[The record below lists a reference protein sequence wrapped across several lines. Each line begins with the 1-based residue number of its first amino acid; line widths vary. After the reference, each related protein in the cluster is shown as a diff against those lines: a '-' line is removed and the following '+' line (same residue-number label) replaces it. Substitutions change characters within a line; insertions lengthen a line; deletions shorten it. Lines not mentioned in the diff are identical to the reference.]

1 MQNNSV
7 NKCIFHFLGA
17 RIWAP
22 MLGYRHENPSGYV
35 TGTYNKW
42 DKVLKNG
49 PSKICGK
56 HPLKIRSDMFK
67 QILLK
72 NT

>member
-22 MLGYRHENPSGYV
+22 MPVYWYENPSGYV
-35 TGTYNKW
+35 TVQVPHVGEEWGGMPALN
-42 DKVLKNG
+42 
-49 PSKICGK
+49 SQ
-56 HPLKIRSDMFK
+56 M
-67 QILLK
+67 
-72 NT
+72 